1 VTGQPVPSAAWEAPG
16 DLGRRAPNMSFE
28 GHPSGVSSGTLQ
40 RFRPS
45 GPTDRHDGHRLRDRP
60 FRARSSVWRRRHA
73 GSEHGCVTCTV
84 RARDVVA
91 GCVGLRVHNAG
102 GCDACTRDLH
112 GNRVPRGGNTA
123 SEDAGHRIPGFSAAS
138 FPMVLRTSVREGPPP
153 GRGLLRRGGI
163 EPAGF
168 WFGTATKRDSSELIE
183 LAATSARLVRRD
195 RLRWADEMT
204 CRGAPAE
211 TSGPSLARARGV
223 LKKGHGFGRAPD
235 ATPRG

>member
-1 VTGQPVPSAAWEAPG
+1 MWSRAAWAFGFTTPVAATLALEIFMETVCRAVATLHLRMPG
-16 DLGRRAPNMSFE
+16 IGSRAS
-28 GHPSGVSSGTLQ
+28 L
-40 RFRPS
+40 
-45 GPTDRHDGHRLRDRP
+45 RLR
-60 FRARSSVWRRRHA
+60 FQW
-73 GSEHGCVTCTV
+73 
-84 RARDVVA
+84 
-91 GCVGLRVHNAG
+91 
-102 GCDACTRDLH
+102 
-112 GNRVPRGGNTA
+112 
-123 SEDAGHRIPGFSAAS
+123 F
-138 FPMVLRTSVREGPPP
+138 LRTSVREGPPP